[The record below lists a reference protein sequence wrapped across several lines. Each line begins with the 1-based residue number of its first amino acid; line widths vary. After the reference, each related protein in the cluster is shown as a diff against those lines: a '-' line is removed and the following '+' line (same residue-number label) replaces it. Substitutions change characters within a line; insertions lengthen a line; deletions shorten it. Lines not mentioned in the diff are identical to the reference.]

1 MKVWVTRDEGPDGPL
16 STALRAVGLTVI
28 HEPVLERR
36 IVDDAEDAI
45 SQLGPHDW
53 LVLTS
58 PYAVEAVAQEAARVP
73 RVAVVSEPSRLAAE
87 ARGLRVELV
96 GSEGGAKALFEE
108 LRKQTTG
115 GIVCYPRSS
124 LASPPKPWGGVQLL
138 SPVLY
143 ETVPRDFD
151 RGVIARVDVVS
162 ATSPSAVDAIRAPP
176 ASWLA
181 ASKLARQASAGCVNS
196 DVHPDGAPQ
205 RGLRFA
211 SIGPT
216 TSAALRKI
224 GIEPWLE
231 APQRSFGSLAQAIA
245 AQASDSR
252 HQRA

>member
-1 MKVWVTRDEGPDGPL
+1 MKVWVTRDEEPDGAL

-45 SQLGPHDW
+45 SQLGPRDW

-58 PYAVEAVAQEAARVP
+58 QYAIEAVSQEAARVP
-73 RVAVVSEPSRLAAE
+73 RVAVVGDPSRLAAE

-96 GSEGGAKALFEE
+96 GKDSGAETLFDE

-115 GIVCYPRSS
+115 GKVCYPRSS
-124 LASPPKPWGGVQLL
+124 LARPPKPWRGIELL

-151 RGVIARVDVVS
+151 HGVIDRVDVVS
-162 ATSPSAVDAIRAPP
+162 VTSPSAIDAIRVP
-176 ASWLA
+176 STG
-181 ASKLARQASAGCVNS
+181 ARCVNS
-196 DVHPDGAPQ
+196 DVRPDGAPQ

-211 SIGPT
+211 SIGST
-216 TSAALRKI
+216 TSAALRRM

-231 APQRSFGSLAQAIA
+231 APQHSFEALAQAIA
-245 AQASDSR
+245 AQATDSR